1 MERNQKTIFVLFF
14 HPSRWLSNCF
24 KKKKK
29 KEFTVRGKL
38 SLIGYYCIYYI
49 IKKRR
54 AIIFFLPASC
64 IYWKRPVLRSSEEC
78 SVFEAWFLSVEEE
91 ARYRRSDTNV
101 SALPVL
107 VRYSQTSSW
116 RRTKQFKCSW
126 PQKTFTEKKKKR
138 QKMITYSC
146 FWRKKKKER
155 KKNIRLLSVYSTLV
169 LIACM
174 YPKCENKE
182 EEQQKN
188 LYRIIL
194 ANLFF
199 SSFWKKR

>member
-1 MERNQKTIFVLFF
+1 MAFQL
-14 HPSRWLSNCF
+14 LL
-24 KKKKK
+24 KKKK

-38 SLIGYYCIYYI
+38 SLIGYYYIYYI

-126 PQKTFTEKKKKR
+126 PQKTFTEKKKKKTKNDYL
-138 QKMITYSC
+138 QLFLKE
-146 FWRKKKKER
+146 KKER
-155 KKNIRLLSVYSTLV
+155 KKKEHSIAFSLLY
-169 LIACM
+169 
-174 YPKCENKE
+174 
-182 EEQQKN
+182 
-188 LYRIIL
+188 
-194 ANLFF
+194 F
-199 SSFWKKR
+199 SLNCLHVS

>member
-1 MERNQKTIFVLFF
+1 
-14 HPSRWLSNCF
+14 
-24 KKKKK
+24 
-29 KEFTVRGKL
+29 
-38 SLIGYYCIYYI
+38 
-49 IKKRR
+49 
-54 AIIFFLPASC
+54 
-64 IYWKRPVLRSSEEC
+64 
-78 SVFEAWFLSVEEE
+78 
-91 ARYRRSDTNV
+91 
-101 SALPVL
+101 
-107 VRYSQTSSW
+107 
-116 RRTKQFKCSW
+116 
-126 PQKTFTEKKKKR
+126 
-138 QKMITYSC
+138 MITYSC